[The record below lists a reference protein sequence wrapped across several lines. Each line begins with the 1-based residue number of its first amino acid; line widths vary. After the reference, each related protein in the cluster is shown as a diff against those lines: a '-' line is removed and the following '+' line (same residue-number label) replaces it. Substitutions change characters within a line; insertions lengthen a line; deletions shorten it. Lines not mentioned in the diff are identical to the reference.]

1 MKNMAFALRPIAAAL
16 VSVLALQGCA
26 TQNQKGEKLSIGESL
41 KQTFDSDDPCS
52 NSKRNIGI
60 LAGVIVG
67 GIIGNQAGG
76 KNKEIATLIGIG
88 LGGGVGGFIGAE
100 LDKRQCELYKIQQKY
115 ALDMQVTPIAIN
127 ANTIPANQAA
137 PNTSSPSSKN
147 ANGLSLGAPEPRKVG
162 LSVSIVDIEGK
173 PQFLSG
179 SNELQSDAKEHFKE
193 IAKQYSAEQL
203 AIQTGAKTNEEKAKI
218 ADEWHKKRVLLIG
231 HTDDNGSSKLN
242 ADLSERRARAVAQ
255 VFKSMGVAEDQ
266 LFYQGAG
273 ETLPIADNATA
284 EGRAK
289 NRRVEI
295 VDLSNEETFRLYLQ
309 NRRPNTAYYRPADS
323 TGNAMETANR
333 SEIGAASASTANKPV
348 SGKKGKTQKVAKVSK
363 AEQTANA
370 SESVP
375 SQPKLTPGFI
385 DFGGSPATPANV
397 TVNLGEMV
405 KAKHGFMLI
414 SEAQANDMGHISS
427 CNLDRPRNS
436 GAVKSFKDGKAYAT
450 SEYLPGL
457 YGRSWQDTVGGNLVV
472 LNGVAVLRDGAVPA
486 NAPELK
492 VYANYNPGQNRNPK
506 PDVAM
511 TPAVNT
517 YQGSN
522 GLLYRVFTQG
532 GRGMQC
538 MDMLMPVDG
547 SAAAKAGKVIYGS
560 KGNEFVSDFK
570 PTMIR

>member
-26 TQNQKGEKLSIGESL
+26 TQNQKGEQLSIGESF

-76 KNKEIATLIGIG
+76 KNKQIATLIGLG

-127 ANTIPANQAA
+127 ASIPSANQAA
-137 PNTSSPSSKN
+137 PNTSPSSKN
-147 ANGLSLGAPEPRKVG
+147 ANSLSLGVPEPQKVG
-162 LSVSIVDIEGK
+162 LSVSIVDSEGK

-193 IAKQYSAEQL
+193 IAKQYSADQL
-203 AIQTGAKTNEEKAKI
+203 AIQTGAKTNEEKTQI
-218 ADEWHKKRVLLIG
+218 ANEWHKKRVLLIG

-255 VFKSMGVAEDQ
+255 IFKSMGVAEDQ

-273 ETLPIADNATA
+273 ETLPIADNATP

-295 VDLSNEETFRLYLQ
+295 VDLSNEETFKLYLQ
-309 NRRPNTAYYRPADS
+309 NRRPNTAYYRPVDTS
-323 TGNAMETANR
+323 NNTMRMAN
-333 SEIGAASASTANKPV
+333 SAEAVPTSASTANKPV
-348 SGKKGKTQKVAKVSK
+348 SGKKDKAQKVAK

-370 SESVP
+370 SDSVP
-375 SQPKLTPGFI
+375 SQSKLTPGFI
-385 DFGGSPATPANV
+385 DFGGSPVTPANV
-397 TVNLGEMV
+397 TVNLGEMA
-405 KAKHGFMLI
+405 KAKHGLMLI

-436 GAVKSFKDGKAYAT
+436 GTVKSFKDGKAYAT

-472 LNGVAVLRDGAVPA
+472 LNGVAVLRDGAVPS

-492 VYANYNPGQNRNPK
+492 VYSNYNPAQNRNPK

-538 MDMLMPVDG
+538 MDMLMPLDG

>member
-1 MKNMAFALRPIAAAL
+1 MKNTAFALRPIAAVL
-16 VSVLALQGCA
+16 VSVLSLQGCV
-26 TQNQKGEKLSIGESL
+26 TQNQRGEKISIGESL

-52 NSKRNIGI
+52 NNKRNIGI
-60 LAGVIVG
+60 LAGAIVG

-76 KNKEIATLIGIG
+76 KNKEIATLIGLG
-88 LGGGVGGFIGAE
+88 LGGGVGGFIGTE

-127 ANTIPANQAA
+127 ANTLSTNQAA
-137 PNTSSPSSKN
+137 PNTPSPSSKN
-147 ANGLSLGAPEPRKVG
+147 ANGLSLGAPEPQKVG
-162 LSVSIVDIEGK
+162 LSVSIVDVEGK

-179 SNELQSDAKEHFKE
+179 SSELQSDAKEHFKE

-203 AIQTGAKTNEEKAKI
+203 AIQTGAKTHEEKTKI
-218 ADEWHKKRVLLIG
+218 ANEWHKKRILLIG
-231 HTDDNGSSKLN
+231 HTDDNGSSKFN
-242 ADLSERRARAVAQ
+242 ADLSERRAKAVAQ
-255 VFKSMGVAEDQ
+255 IFKSMGVAEDQ

-273 ETLPIADNATA
+273 ETLPAADNATE

-295 VDLSNEETFRLYLQ
+295 VDLSDEEIFKLYLQ
-309 NRRPNTAYYRPADS
+309 NRRPNTAYYRPADATSNHMKMARS
-323 TGNAMETANR
+323 TEVDVD
-333 SEIGAASASTANKPV
+333 SSSTADKPV
-348 SGKKGKTQKVAKVSK
+348 SGKNGKAKKLAKVAK
-363 AEQTANA
+363 AEQMANA
-370 SESVP
+370 SEPVP
-375 SQPKLTPGFI
+375 SQPKLPRSFI
-385 DFGGSPATPANV
+385 DFGGSPATTANV
-397 TVNLGEMV
+397 TVNLGEMA

-427 CNLDRPRNS
+427 CNMDRPRNA
-436 GAVKSFKDGKAYAT
+436 GAVKSFKGGKTYAT

-472 LNGVAVLRDGAVPA
+472 LNGVAVLRDGASPA
-486 NAPELK
+486 NTPELK
-492 VYANYNPGQNRNPK
+492 VYANYNPGQNHNPK

-511 TPAVNT
+511 TPEVNT

-522 GLLYRVFTQG
+522 GLLYRIFTQG
-532 GRGMQC
+532 GHGIQC

-547 SAAAKAGKVIYGS
+547 SATAKAGKVIYGS
-560 KGNEFVSDFK
+560 KGSEFVSDFR